1 MVRWTP
7 SRFADRLSIG
17 HVVLVVRTDERVLM
31 MRHLPIVF
39 AIMFAVL
46 TPGCHL
52 AAQEAKRSISF
63 EDQQQL
69 SDLIS
74 QYSYAW
80 DAKDADALIA
90 LFAPDCVWQEY
101 REAGTKLIANYQGRA
116 EFDRAIR
123 PQLEGYKKVGFQSR
137 HFQSNLILDLTG
149 ENTAEATNMVIITS
163 QPLGRKEPELSDTGI
178 YKTSFVKTPNGWK
191 MTKRIFYADAR

>member
-1 MVRWTP
+1 
-7 SRFADRLSIG
+7 
-17 HVVLVVRTDERVLM
+17 M
-31 MRHLPIVF
+31 MRQIPIVLTITF
-39 AIMFAVL
+39 TVL

-52 AAQEAKRSISF
+52 DALEARRFISF

-69 SDLIS
+69 SELIS

-90 LFAPDCVWQEY
+90 LFASECVWQEY

-116 EFDRAIR
+116 EFDRAVR

-137 HFQSNLILDLTG
+137 HFQSNLIVTLTG

-163 QPLGRKEPELSDTGI
+163 QLLGRKEPELSGTGI

-191 MTKRIFYADAR
+191 MTKRIFYSDAR